1 MTVKASLTSFMDF
14 TSVVGPRRA
23 RVPADLRAMYDDPTR
38 HPWDYYGPMV
48 DAIKTGFARRDLQSS
63 VLAALDAAQVRAL
76 DPRCRGQLKH
86 YGQLAEGALALG
98 RKAGFVTTFDVPTA
112 AWVHEGLTIR
122 VSPQLG
128 IVRQGRREAWLL
140 YLKEPALTQATADS
154 ALIIMSEAL
163 SGEPDLVPRVVDVRR
178 AAIFGLGANRSRAK
192 LATWVRGEAELFVRL
207 WELPAA

>member
-23 RVPADLRAMYDDPTR
+23 RVPAGLRAMYDDPTR

-48 DAIKTGFARRDLQSS
+48 DAITTGFSRRDLQSS
-63 VLAALDAAQVRAL
+63 VLAALDEASHRAL

-86 YGQLAEGALALG
+86 YGQLAEGALALA
-98 RKAGFVTTFDVPTA
+98 RKVGHVTTFDVPTA
-112 AWVHEGLTIR
+112 AWVHENLTIR

-128 IVRQGRREAWLL
+128 VARRGRREAWLL
-140 YLKEPALTQATADS
+140 YLKEPPLTQAAADP

-163 SGEPDLVPRVVDVRR
+163 AAQPDLVPRVVDVRR
-178 AAIFGLGANRSRAK
+178 AALFGLTANRSRAK
-192 LATWVRGEAELFVRL
+192 LAAWVRGEAELFVRW